1 MTSYELLCDGRTHR
15 WNGNIFMLQGVM
27 YYMSDGEVEDCVA
40 KVIVDLARL
49 ERLKAKK

>member
-1 MTSYELLCDGRTHR
+1 
-15 WNGNIFMLQGVM
+15 MLQGVM
-27 YYMSDGEVEDCVA
+27 YYMSDNEVEDCVA